1 MKTKKKKLIIWLSVA
16 AVLIIV
22 LANLFSGGE
31 AKTKV
36 QAEPVSRQDLVE
48 EVSASGWIQ
57 PKTRVNIT
65 AEVNAKVI
73 GIAVK
78 EGDRVNR
85 GQLLIQLDT
94 VQLQK
99 DVEQFRHSLEEINA
113 RKEAAHANYLQA
125 EEEYERQKQLY
136 ERKLTSETAYKN
148 AEYAYLNN
156 KYNYEAMSSQAKQG
170 NALFEKAVDNLRK
183 TEIRAPMD
191 GVVTFLDV
199 EVGEIAQAQTAF
211 TQGKTLM
218 IISNLDAF
226 EAEVDVDETEITKIQ
241 NKQLAHIE
249 IDAFPDSVFEGEVTE
264 IGNTAVKSNMGADQS
279 TNFKVKVLFKG
290 SQENIRPGM
299 SASVDILTNK
309 REKVLSVPYGAIVM
323 RPPDIL
329 DSAKVEAKSE
339 PVVGTEAVYAASD
352 THLTTTDSKKD
363 EKAKDIKGVFVLRD
377 GKAVFIPVITGIA
390 DQKSIEII
398 SGLNENDTV
407 ISGPFKVLRSIKN
420 GDLVEPEKKA
430 APGEIK

>member
-1 MKTKKKKLIIWLSVA
+1 MKTKKKKVIVWLAVAVILIV
-16 AVLIIV
+16 V
-22 LANLFSGGE
+22 LANIFSGGE

-36 QAEPVSRQDLVE
+36 QAEPVTRQDLVE

-85 GQLLIQLDT
+85 GHLLIQLDT

-99 DVEQFRHSLEEINA
+99 DVEQYRHSLEEINA

-136 ERKLTSETAYKN
+136 ERKLTSETVFKN

-156 KYNYEAMSSQAKQG
+156 KYNYEAMASQTKQG
-170 NALFEKAVDNLRK
+170 NAVYEKALDNLRK

-309 REKVLSVPYGAIVM
+309 REQVLSVAYGAIVM
-323 RPPDIL
+323 RPPEVL
-329 DSAKVEAKSE
+329 DSTAVAAKSE
-339 PVVGTEAVYAASD
+339 PVVGTEAVYASSD
-352 THLTTTDSKKD
+352 TPQAATGSKKE
-363 EKAKDIKGVFVLRD
+363 EKPKDVKGVFVLRE
-377 GKAVFIPVITGIA
+377 GKAVFLPVETGIA
-390 DQKSIEII
+390 DQKNIEVV
-398 SGLNENDTV
+398 SGLTENDTV
-407 ISGPFKVLRSIKN
+407 ITGPFKVLRSIKN
-420 GDLVEPEKKA
+420 GDPVEIEKKTA
-430 APGEIK
+430 LGEIR

>member
-1 MKTKKKKLIIWLSVA
+1 MKTKKKKALIWLAVA
-16 AVLIIV
+16 VVLTVV
-22 LANLFSGGE
+22 LANIFSGGE

-36 QAEPVSRQDLVE
+36 QAEPVTRQDLE
-48 EVSASGWIQ
+48 EKVSASGWIQ

-73 GIAVK
+73 GIVVK
-78 EGDRVNR
+78 EGDRVSR

-99 DVEQFRHSLEEINA
+99 DVEQYRHSLEEINA
-113 RKEAAHANYLQA
+113 RKEASHANYLQA
-125 EEEYERQKQLY
+125 QEEYERQKQLY
-136 ERKLTSETAYKN
+136 ERQLTSETVFKN
-148 AEYAYLNN
+148 AEYAYLNYR
-156 KYNYEAMSSQAKQG
+156 YNYEAMASQAKQG
-170 NALFEKAVDNLRK
+170 NAIYEKALDNLRK

-191 GVVTFLDV
+191 GVITFLDV
-199 EVGEIAQAQTAF
+199 EVGEVAQAQTAF

-290 SQENIRPGM
+290 SQKNIRPGM

-309 REKVLSVPYGAIVM
+309 REKALSVPYGAIVM
-323 RPPDIL
+323 RPPEVL
-329 DSAKVEAKSE
+329 DSTAVAARSE
-339 PVVGTEAVYAASD
+339 PVVGTETVYASSD
-352 THLTTTDSKKD
+352 TPVVATGSKKG
-363 EKAKDIKGVFVLRD
+363 EKPKDIKGVFALRE
-377 GKAVFIPVITGIA
+377 GKAVFLPVETGIA
-390 DQKSIEII
+390 DQKNIEVI
-398 SGLNENDTV
+398 SGLTESDTV
-407 ISGPFKVLRSIKN
+407 ITGPFKVLRSIKN
-420 GDLVEPEKKA
+420 GDPVEIEKMTA
-430 APGEIK
+430 LGETR

>member
-1 MKTKKKKLIIWLSVA
+1 MKTKKKKVIIWLAVA
-16 AVLIIV
+16 VVLIVV
-22 LANLFSGGE
+22 LANIFSGGE

-36 QAEPVSRQDLVE
+36 QAEPVTRQDLVE

-57 PKTRVNIT
+57 PKTRVSIT

-99 DVEQFRHSLEEINA
+99 DVEQYRHSLEEINA

-136 ERKLTSETAYKN
+136 ERKLTSETVFKN
-148 AEYAYLNN
+148 AEYAHLNY
-156 KYNYEAMSSQAKQG
+156 KYNYEAMASQAKQG
-170 NALFEKAVDNLRK
+170 NALYEKALDNLRK

-309 REKVLSVPYGAIVM
+309 REQVLSVAYGAIVM
-323 RPPDIL
+323 RPPEVL
-329 DSAKVEAKSE
+329 DSSVVASKSE
-339 PVVGTEAVYAASD
+339 PVVGTEAVYASSD
-352 THLTTTDSKKD
+352 TPQVATGSKKE
-363 EKAKDIKGVFVLRD
+363 EKPKDIKGVFVLRE
-377 GKAVFIPVITGIA
+377 GKAVFLPVETGIA
-390 DQKSIEII
+390 DQKNIEVI
-398 SGLNENDTV
+398 SGLTESDTV
-407 ISGPFKVLRSIKN
+407 ITGPFKVLRSIKN
-420 GDLVEPEKKA
+420 GDPVEIEKKTA
-430 APGEIK
+430 LGELR